1 MTGKTADSENNSL
14 AYVTYGTKRRNAYTI
29 IEDSLNLKDSRV
41 YDTVTDASGKETRE
55 LNTKETIL
63 AQQRQDLIREA
74 FKSWIWKDPE
84 RRETLCKN
92 TTTSITP
99 FAP

>member
-41 YDTVTDASGKETRE
+41 YDTVTDASGKETPGAEYQGNDPGTAAAGLDPGSIQE
-55 LNTKETIL
+55 L
-63 AQQRQDLIREA
+63 DLEGPGA
-74 FKSWIWKDPE
+74 SG
-84 RRETLCKN
+84 N
-92 TTTSITP
+92 
-99 FAP
+99 AV